1 MRTDHQPPHRSAP
14 AALVATAA
22 LLVALLAAGCG
33 QSEARSLRTAA
44 TVTVLPAP
52 GAPAK
57 PVAAGPVI
65 TSVTAVPAPTT
76 SMPGS
81 VPYVVQAGD
90 TLHGIAG
97 LFNTTFAVL
106 LQLNPLKDP
115 AKLGVGQTLVV
126 PGPPPATDGSAPP
139 AEQPAAGLGPSEN
152 NNPEG
157 PGSAASNGATA
168 STEAP
173 TTLPAATKE
182 G

>member
-1 MRTDHQPPHRSAP
+1 M
-14 AALVATAA
+14 
-22 LLVALLAAGCG
+22 ALLAAGCR
-33 QSEARSLRTAA
+33 QSEARAPRTAV
-44 TVTVLPAP
+44 TITVLPAL

-57 PVAAGPVI
+57 PVAAGPVPP
-65 TSVTAVPAPTT
+65 SVAAVTAPTT

-126 PGPPPATDGSAPP
+126 PGPTPATHGSAPP
-139 AEQPAAGLGPSEN
+139 AAQPVAGLGSSEIN
-152 NNPEG
+152 
-157 PGSAASNGATA
+157 

-173 TTLPAATKE
+173 TTLPAATKA